1 MKRPHAPEVER
12 PHLRSPRAGRRAVG
26 GTFRD
31 QTRPAVSIE
40 LRWTNGS
47 SRSSSL
53 ACSQAS
59 CCGVTRSTV
68 TLLGCA
74 ACRPSS
80 SMPRDLLLGRQQTS
94 DRHFGGTCPRLGM
107 SPMGRYCHYV
117 GRGRDPGRR
126 HCRTP
131 FADLHDAGASKASDR
146 YVPVSVS
153 TSARAVRPQSLPSGR
168 SRNVT
173 SPSALAERLPL
184 QLQQLSDRLPAEEPI
199 QTIRP

>member
-31 QTRPAVSIE
+31 KSRPAVSIE

-68 TLLGCA
+68 TLLVCA

-80 SMPRDLLLGRQQTS
+80 PMLRDLLPGRQQTS
-94 DRHFGGTCPRLGM
+94 DRHFGTTYPHLGM
-107 SPMGRYCHYV
+107 SPMSRYCHYV
-117 GRGRDPGRR
+117 GRGRDPGRHLCR
-126 HCRTP
+126 SSRHHCRTP
-131 FADLHDAGASKASDR
+131 FADLHETVVSKASDR

-153 TSARAVRPQSLPSGR
+153 TSARAV
-168 SRNVT
+168 
-173 SPSALAERLPL
+173 
-184 QLQQLSDRLPAEEPI
+184 
-199 QTIRP
+199 